1 MYIILIFGAP
11 NIVQSDNGPQ
21 LRAKMFRDVCQEH
34 GIKNFFICNHYA
46 ASNPVERHN
55 KTIKIALSQYSKD
68 DHRDWDIYLPFVTF
82 AINTS

>member
-1 MYIILIFGAP
+1 MVP
-11 NIVQSDNGPQ
+11 NCV
-21 LRAKMFRDVCQEH
+21 LKCLETFAKSTELKISF
-34 GIKNFFICNHYA
+34 CNHYA